1 MFCPQRS
8 WWVSDHLPS
17 YNNLLTLKGEYYTT
31 PPSSFLQ
38 YSYSL
43 TSMFHFLRSK
53 NNNDYKS
60 PITLAGEFYPELTPS
75 SSCFFHHS
83 ARPTVFTHRT
93 AALAEGTAG
102 WFVFSQSCYWHSAH
116 SHIPGSPLDT
126 KLESIALSLFQAG
139 SVQISAL

>member
-53 NNNDYKS
+53 NNHDYKS

-93 AALAEGTAG
+93 AALAEGTVG
-102 WFVFSQSCYWHSAH
+102 WFVFSQSCYRHSAH

-126 KLESIALSLFQAG
+126 KLKSTALSLFQAG
-139 SVQISAL
+139 SVQISVL